1 MINLLF
7 QSGDYFTNYGMILI
21 ESIILMIVIF
31 LSTRLVTKPLI
42 DRRDNVASK
51 QNTICVLIGL
61 VISLIIAFIVRS
73 VLGYIGW
80 TIIEFFQFFDSLFFS
95 AALMITITFPFH
107 KLFIKIITK
116 GNSFLDSDSNKR
128 LVKRYLFLIGIAW
141 IVFGLFLSIDLL
153 GIQLGEFIP
162 DSPDSPHFDV
172 FLLGFQWAFIAI
184 LILST
189 LTRLIL
195 SLIPIDKRPPKDVSQ
210 NSILFG
216 SGVAFAIWS
225 IQAFVVEIYLSR
237 LLGITL
243 YPQDIRVLAI
253 VVAIVYVIGFIL
265 SMKYYYLPRS
275 TRAEQKLVNEDTQ
288 VSDAKTIES
297 TVLDVTGLKTH
308 FFTEEGVVRAV
319 EDVSFK
325 IFEGEVLGLVGE
337 TGCGKSVTALSI
349 LQLIQSPGKILDG
362 TVEFEGEDLLQKT
375 KAEILNYRGD
385 KITMIFQDPLNSLN
399 PVFTVGKQIS
409 ETYLLHKRKELLT
422 EAAKSD
428 DLSMYSVARKWSE
441 QLLRDLNI
449 PSPENVI
456 DRYPHELSGGMRQR
470 IQIAMGIACSPKL
483 LIADEPTTALD
494 VTVQN
499 QILRLMKNLKDTYNT
514 AILFITHDLAIISKM
529 CDRVAVMYSGSIVEY
544 GTTQTLFTKPYH
556 PYTKGLL
563 AAIPIEGQEKD
574 LLIIPGMVP
583 NLIYPPSGCRFHPRC
598 PNRFQPCDSVK
609 PKSIEV
615 EPNYFVACHLFD
627 PQFSDDVKEVLK

>member
-21 ESIILMIVIF
+21 EGIILMIVIF
-31 LSTRLVTKPLI
+31 LSTKLVTKPLI

-51 QNTICVLIGL
+51 QNTFSVLIGL

-73 VLGYIGW
+73 ILGYIGW
-80 TIIEFFQFFDSLFFS
+80 TIIEFFQFFDSLFFA

-107 KLFIKIITK
+107 KLSIKIITK

-141 IVFGLFLSIDLL
+141 IVYGLFLSIDLL
-153 GIQLGEFIP
+153 GIQLGEYIP

-225 IQAFVVEIYLSR
+225 LQAFIVEIYLSR

-243 YPQDIRVLAI
+243 YHQDIRILAI
-253 VVAIVYVIGFIL
+253 VVAIIYVIGFVL
-265 SMKYYYLPRS
+265 SMKYYYLPRAIK
-275 TRAEQKLVNEDTQ
+275 AEQELIKEDTQ

-297 TVLDVTGLKTH
+297 TVLDVKGLKTH

-349 LQLIQSPGKILDG
+349 LQLIQSPGYILDG

-375 KAEILNYRGD
+375 EAEILNYRGD

-428 DLSMYSVARKWSE
+428 DLSIYSVARNWSE

-529 CDRVAVMYSGSIVEY
+529 CNRVAVMYSGSIVEY
-544 GTTQTLFTKPYH
+544 GITQIIFTKPYH

-598 PNRFQPCDSVK
+598 PKRFQPCDSVK

-615 EPNYFVACHLFD
+615 ESNYFVACHLFD
-627 PQFSDDVKEVLK
+627 PQFSDDVKEVVK